1 MDSIVISL
9 LGFFKI
15 TQENKKKHLLVV
27 VHNFRELA
35 TKCKQLL
42 TIKFDSQ
49 IIHGSTAGGV
59 TVLYV
64 AYVSMFHA
72 SHATDAQLEFT
83 ISLLPLMPTDWA
95 HNLSKGRS
103 KALVFA
109 LIKLLFIVCD
119 KGYLVNTAEL
129 L

>member
-15 TQENKKKHLLVV
+15 TKENKKKHLLVV

-83 ISLLPLMPTDWA
+83 ISLLP
-95 HNLSKGRS
+95 
-103 KALVFA
+103 
-109 LIKLLFIVCD
+109 
-119 KGYLVNTAEL
+119 
-129 L
+129 